1 MSLVFAFNAIVV
13 GFVVSSLIIIII
25 IIVVVVVVQMIAF
38 KGNFFHAIITV

>member
-13 GFVVSSLIIIII
+13 GFVVSSLIII